1 MEKACIMRSTLSHTG
16 QAQRIL
22 ERRIRNWELARSQRR
37 PEALPEER
45 SLHPF
50 IAISRMVGAG
60 GSYGR
65 ARRTPTSSAGR
76 SSIANCWTSWHPTT
90 RCGGRVYAIEDEHER
105 SLLEDVLLSVGYH
118 GPGERHDYYHRLARA
133 SVAIATREP
142 AVFVGRGVGFIL
154 PAASGVTVRI
164 VASVDYCDA
173 RYAVRRNLPADQARK
188 ERRDKEEDRIRY
200 LKEHGGNRFADL
212 SGFDLTVAVDRIGP
226 REAINVIAA
235 LARSRF
241 RAYLSQTA
249 QSEPRP

>member
-1 MEKACIMRSTLSHTG
+1 MRSTLSYSG
-16 QAQRIL
+16 QTQRIL

-37 PEALPEER
+37 AEAPPEER
-45 SLHPF
+45 TIHPF

-60 GSYGR
+60 GSYVGR
-65 ARRTPTSSAGR
+65 AVADELGWSVFDRELLDVMASDDEVRR
-76 SSIANCWTSWHPTT
+76 
-90 RCGGRVYAIEDEHER
+90 RVYAIEDEHER
-105 SLLEDVLLSVGYH
+105 SLLEDVLLSIGYH
-118 GPGERHDYYHRLARA
+118 GPGERDDYFHRLARA

-173 RYAVRRNLPADQARK
+173 RYAVRRNLPADHARK
-188 ERRDKEEDRIRY
+188 ERRDKEADRIRY
-200 LKEHGGNRFADL
+200 LKKHGRRRFADL

-226 REAINVIAA
+226 REAINVITA

-241 RAYLSQTA
+241 GTYLSHA
-249 QSEPRP
+249 APSEPRP